1 LTIRENIRAS
11 SFLLEANQGYAD
23 QVRRA
28 SLNPLLTI
36 AVVAGERGL
45 MPRKNAMHRLI
56 ALVLA
61 ALVLTTNARAQ
72 QVTDQTM
79 MVGKAVTV
87 VERLRSEA
95 NFSAQMS
102 NLLGRARGVLVVPDL
117 VKGGF
122 ILGAQ
127 YGTGVLLARDGSGR
141 WSGPAFYSIAAGSV
155 GLQIGLQD
163 AEAVYVIM
171 TEGGLR
177 AVVENQFKAGAEAGV
192 AVAVVGA
199 GASADTTTNV
209 GADIY
214 AFSRAVGLYGGA
226 TLDGAAI
233 LPRHSW
239 NAAYYGG
246 APTPEDI
253 LFKHTVDSPQAD
265 RLRDILSR

>member
-1 LTIRENIRAS
+1 M
-11 SFLLEANQGYAD
+11 F
-23 QVRRA
+23 RR
-28 SLNPLLTI
+28 
-36 AVVAGERGL
+36 
-45 MPRKNAMHRLI
+45 
-56 ALVLA
+56 LVLA
-61 ALVLTTNARAQ
+61 LALLAPLFTSLAARA

-87 VERLRSEA
+87 VERLRSDP
-95 NFSAQMS
+95 NFRDQMS
-102 NLLGRARGVLVVPDL
+102 NLLPKARAVLVVPDL

-127 YGTGVLLARDGSGR
+127 YGTGVLLARDGTGR
-141 WSGPAFYSIAAGSV
+141 WSGPAFYSIAAGSI
-155 GLQIGLQD
+155 GLQLGLQD
-163 AEAVYVIM
+163 AEAVYIIM
-171 TEGGLR
+171 NEGGLK
-177 AVVENQFKAGAEAGV
+177 AVVDNQFKAGAEAGV

-199 GASADTTTNV
+199 GASANTTTNV

-226 TLDGAAI
+226 TLDGAGI

-246 APTPEDI
+246 NPTPEDI
-253 LFKHTVDSPQAD
+253 LFNRSVDAPQAD